1 MLLMPHNFKGLGRSQ
16 GRHLARFSVCC
27 SLPFRSTQRDLWCGH
42 GTGGSLLTSYRNLA
56 NRGHFPFVGR
66 VSRRL
71 RIHKT
76 LCET

>member
-1 MLLMPHNFKGLGRSQ
+1 LDGAKNAIWQDFQFAVAFLSETPNVISGAVMGQADRYLQ
-16 GRHLARFSVCC
+16 V
-27 SLPFRSTQRDLWCGH
+27 
-42 GTGGSLLTSYRNLA
+42 YRNLA

-76 LCET
+76 LYET

>member
-1 MLLMPHNFKGLGRSQ
+1 MLLMPHNIEGLGLGQ
-16 GRHLARFSVCC
+16 GRLLARFSIRCR
-27 SLPFRSTQRDLWCGH
+27 LPFGSTQRDLWRGH

-71 RIHKT
+71 RIHKII
-76 LCET
+76 CET